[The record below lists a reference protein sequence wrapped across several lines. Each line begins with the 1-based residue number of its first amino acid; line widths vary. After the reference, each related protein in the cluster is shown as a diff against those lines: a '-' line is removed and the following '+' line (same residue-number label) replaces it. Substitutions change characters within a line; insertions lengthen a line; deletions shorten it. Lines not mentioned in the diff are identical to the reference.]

1 MRKLRER
8 VPPAR
13 WRRFHFRICGLVICM
28 ILLYFGLEG
37 SPLDL
42 APILIALALIVL
54 DWVGCLLFFRCP
66 ACGAQDLDVCA
77 YDTMLVV
84 RPDLALFTLE
94 CPPCGASVSTL

>member
-13 WRRFHFRICGLVICM
+13 WRRFHFRICGMVICM

-66 ACGAQDLDVCA
+66 SCGAQLWQYWSGHCHW
-77 YDTMLVV
+77 
-84 RPDLALFTLE
+84 
-94 CPPCGASVSTL
+94 CGEYIDFRREEPR